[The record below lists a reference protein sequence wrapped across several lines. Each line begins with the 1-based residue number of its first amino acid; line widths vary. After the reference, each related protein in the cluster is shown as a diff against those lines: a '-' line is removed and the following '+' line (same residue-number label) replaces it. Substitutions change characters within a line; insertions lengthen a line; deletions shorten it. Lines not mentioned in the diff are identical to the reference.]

1 MNKKTLALSIALLLS
16 SASTSL
22 LAEGKASAGKGKAT
36 SCAGCHGKKGNSM
49 MPLFPK
55 LAEQHPNYLSKQMI
69 AFKGGSRIDPT
80 MAPMVMGLSDGDI
93 ADIAAFY
100 AEQKISPNKLPVL
113 TNDDEDE
120 DEDEN
125 NEAQESGNDEQSLD
139 INELL
144 KLGSNLYRNGNLE
157 AEVSACVACHGPYGE
172 GNKPAAFPALKSQ
185 HADYLIKSLTDYKSG
200 SRGKE
205 DNMMRMIAKK
215 MTEEEIRAVS
225 YHISMKK

>member
-1 MNKKTLALSIALLLS
+1 MNKKNLALSIALLS
-16 SASTSL
+16 IISTPL
-22 LAEGKASAGKGKAT
+22 LAEGKASAGKGKVA
-36 SCAGCHGKKGNSM
+36 SCAGCHGEKGNSM

-55 LAEQHPNYLSKQMI
+55 LAAQHPNYLVKQLQ
-69 AFKGGSRIDPT
+69 AYKDGSRTDAT
-80 MAPMVMGLSDGDI
+80 MAPMAMGLSDSDM

-100 AEQKISPNKLPVL
+100 AEQKISKNDLPVL
-113 TNDDEDE
+113 NNDDDDDDEEDE
-120 DEDEN
+120 D
-125 NEAQESGNDEQSLD
+125 NEEESGNDEQSPD

-144 KLGSNLYRNGNLE
+144 KIGSDLYRNGNLE
-157 AEVSACVACHGPYGE
+157 TKVSACVACHGPYGE

-200 SRGKE
+200 ARGQE
-205 DNMMRMIAKK
+205 DSMMSMIAKK

>member
-16 SASTSL
+16 NIATPIF
-22 LAEGKASAGKGKAT
+22 AEGKASAGKAKSA
-36 SCAGCHGKKGNSM
+36 SCAGCHGEKGNSM

-55 LAEQHPNYLSKQMI
+55 LAAQHPNYLVKQLL
-69 AFKGGSRIDPT
+69 AYKEGSRTDAT
-80 MAPMVMGLSDGDI
+80 MAPMAMGLSDGDI

-100 AEQKISPNKLPVL
+100 TEQKISSNDLPVL
-113 TNDDEDE
+113 NNDDDEDE
-120 DEDEN
+120 EDEA
-125 NEAQESGNDEQSLD
+125 EESGNEEQAVD

-144 KLGSNLYRNGNLE
+144 KLGSNLYRNGNIE
-157 AEVSACVACHGPYGE
+157 TEVSACVACHGSYAE

-200 SRGKE
+200 ARGKE
-205 DNMMRMIAKK
+205 DDMMQMIAKK
-215 MTEEEIRAVS
+215 MTDEEIRAVS